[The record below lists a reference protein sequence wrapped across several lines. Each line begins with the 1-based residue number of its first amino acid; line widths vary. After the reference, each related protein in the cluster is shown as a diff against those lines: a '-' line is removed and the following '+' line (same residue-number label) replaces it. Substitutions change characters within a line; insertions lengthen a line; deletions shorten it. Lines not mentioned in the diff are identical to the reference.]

1 MLSAKQ
7 RHTPI
12 KQGTDMKFLLTMN
25 MGSSNNNLV
34 HLITCEHPAESLEEF
49 TVFISDNDFVI
60 VDEFYIN
67 GDTGAEYSRGP
78 LSLNTSHIGKVK
90 IYVKYAKQPTDM
102 NFKTTYVKRSAWKDN

>member
-1 MLSAKQ
+1 
-7 RHTPI
+7 
-12 KQGTDMKFLLTMN
+12 MKFLLTMN

-34 HLITCEHPAESLEEF
+34 HLITCEHSAESLEEF
-49 TVFISDNDFVI
+49 TNIISENDFVI

-90 IYVKYAKQPTDM
+90 VYVKYTKQNHETS
-102 NFKTTYVKRSAWKDN
+102 FKTSYVKRTVWKDN